1 MSFFDEEGFLES
13 LSKILIS
20 YGLCSERSF
29 STFFKNHNIFA
40 DDKLLTD
47 KKCFLDRE
55 TTKIVIE
62 KKAFENFGGEVT
74 IATQTV
80 LADTSREAALAEQ
93 VDTSREATP
102 AEQVDTSREVAPA
115 EQADISREAAQ
126 TVLADT
132 SREAAPAEQADIS
145 RETAPLSKDY
155 PKAKDYIVLS
165 PKSHLYILMNKP
177 KNCVCSRVSDKSQ
190 TVYEVLELALS
201 KIGANI
207 SQEQLKSLSS
217 LGRLDKDTTG
227 LLLFSTNGSF
237 NHYVT
242 DEKNKIPKTYYVK
255 LKESLTKTQQ
265 IEYKKKLEDGIWL
278 EAEKKAKKVF
288 VKNQKVQW
296 ESENTC
302 FFTIEQGIF
311 HQIRRS
317 FLSLG
322 NEVLELHRVKIGD
335 LEIPLDLKFGDV
347 KILLK
352 KDIVKK

>member
-1 MSFFDEEGFLES
+1 MSFFDEEGFLEP

-20 YGLCSERSF
+20 YGVCSERSF

-74 IATQTV
+74 TAILAEQVCTSPEAAQTV
-80 LADTSREAALAEQ
+80 LAG
-93 VDTSREATP
+93 
-102 AEQVDTSREVAPA
+102 TSREVAPA
-115 EQADISREAAQ
+115 EQ
-126 TVLADT
+126 VDT
-132 SREAAPAEQADIS
+132 S

-255 LKESLTKTQQ
+255 LKKSLTKTQQ

-311 HQIRRS
+311 HQVRRS

-322 NEVLELHRVKIGD
+322 NEVVELHRKKIGD
-335 LEIPLDLKFGDV
+335 FELPIDLNFGNV

-352 KDIVKK
+352 KDIVKKYFFRVK

>member
-1 MSFFDEEGFLES
+1 MSFFDEEGFLEP

-74 IATQTV
+74 TATQTV
-80 LADTSREAALAEQ
+80 LAD
-93 VDTSREATP
+93 
-102 AEQVDTSREVAPA
+102 
-115 EQADISREAAQ
+115 ISREAA
-126 TVLADT
+126 T
-132 SREAAPAEQADIS
+132 
-145 RETAPLSKDY
+145 LSKDY

-255 LKESLTKTQQ
+255 LKKSLTKTQQ

-322 NEVLELHRVKIGD
+322 NEVVELHRKKIGD
-335 LEIPLDLKFGDV
+335 FELPLDLKFGDV

>member
-1 MSFFDEEGFLES
+1 MSFFDEEGFLEP

-74 IATQTV
+74 TAI
-80 LADTSREAALAEQ
+80 
-93 VDTSREATP
+93 P
-102 AEQVDTSREVAPA
+102 AEQVCT
-115 EQADISREAAQ
+115 SREAAQ
-126 TVLADT
+126 TVLAGT
-132 SREAAPAEQADIS
+132 SREAAPAAQADISREAAPTVLAGTSREVALAEQVCTS

-190 TVYEVLELALS
+190 TVYEVLEMALS

-207 SQEQLKSLSS
+207 SQEQLKTLSS
-217 LGRLDKDTTG
+217 LGRLDKDSTG

-255 LKESLTKTQQ
+255 LKKSLTKTQQ
-265 IEYKKKLEDGIWL
+265 REYKKKLEDGIWL

-311 HQIRRS
+311 HQVRRS

-322 NEVLELHRVKIGD
+322 NEVLELHRKKIGD

>member
-1 MSFFDEEGFLES
+1 MSFFDEEGFLEP

-74 IATQTV
+74 TAI
-80 LADTSREAALAEQ
+80 
-93 VDTSREATP
+93 P
-102 AEQVDTSREVAPA
+102 AEQVCT
-115 EQADISREAAQ
+115 SREAAQ
-126 TVLADT
+126 TVLAGT
-132 SREAAPAEQADIS
+132 SREAAPAAQADISREAAPTVLAGTSREVALAEQVCTS

-190 TVYEVLELALS
+190 TVYEVLEMALS

-207 SQEQLKSLSS
+207 SQEQLKTLSS

-255 LKESLTKTQQ
+255 LKKSLTKTQQ
-265 IEYKKKLEDGIWL
+265 REYKKKLEDGIWL

-311 HQIRRS
+311 HQVRRS

-335 LEIPLDLKFGDV
+335 LEIPLDLEFGDV

>member
-1 MSFFDEEGFLES
+1 MSFFDEEGFLEP

-74 IATQTV
+74 TAIPAEQVCTSREATPTV
-80 LADTSREAALAEQ
+80 LADTSREVALAEQ
-93 VDTSREATP
+93 VCT
-102 AEQVDTSREVAPA
+102 
-115 EQADISREAAQ
+115 
-126 TVLADT
+126 
-132 SREAAPAEQADIS
+132 S

-201 KIGANI
+201 KIEANI

-255 LKESLTKTQQ
+255 LKKSLTKSQQ

-311 HQIRRS
+311 HQVRRS

-322 NEVLELHRVKIGD
+322 NEVLELQRVKIGD

>member
-1 MSFFDEEGFLES
+1 MSFFDEEGFLEP

-29 STFFKNHNIFA
+29 STFFKNHNIFV

-74 IATQTV
+74 TV
-80 LADTSREAALAEQ
+80 IPTEQ
-93 VDTSREATP
+93 VCTSREATP
-102 AEQVDTSREVAPA
+102 TVLAGTSREVAPA
-115 EQADISREAAQ
+115 EQ
-126 TVLADT
+126 VCT
-132 SREAAPAEQADIS
+132 SRETAPAEQVYTSRKTALAEQVCTS

-311 HQIRRS
+311 HQVRRS

>member
-1 MSFFDEEGFLES
+1 MSFFDEEGFLEP

-74 IATQTV
+74 TAI
-80 LADTSREAALAEQ
+80 LAEQVCTSREA
-93 VDTSREATP
+93 
-102 AEQVDTSREVAPA
+102 
-115 EQADISREAAQ
+115 
-126 TVLADT
+126 
-132 SREAAPAEQADIS
+132 
-145 RETAPLSKDY
+145 APLSKDY

-255 LKESLTKTQQ
+255 LKKSLTKTQQ
-265 IEYKKKLEDGIWL
+265 REYKKKLEDGIWL

-311 HQIRRS
+311 HQVRRN

-335 LEIPLDLKFGDV
+335 LEIPLDLEFGDV

>member
-1 MSFFDEEGFLES
+1 MSFFDEEGFLEP

-62 KKAFENFGGEVT
+62 KKAFENFGSEVT
-74 IATQTV
+74 TAIPAEQV
-80 LADTSREAALAEQ
+80 CISREVAPAEQVDTSREAALAEQ
-93 VDTSREATP
+93 VCTSRK
-102 AEQVDTSREVAPA
+102 
-115 EQADISREAAQ
+115 
-126 TVLADT
+126 
-132 SREAAPAEQADIS
+132 
-145 RETAPLSKDY
+145 TAPLSKDY
-155 PKAKDYIVLS
+155 PKAKDSTVLS

-177 KNCVCSRVSDKSQ
+177 KNCVCSRVSDKTQ

-255 LKESLTKTQQ
+255 LKKSLTKSQQ

-322 NEVLELHRVKIGD
+322 NEVVELHRKKIGD
-335 LEIPLDLKFGDV
+335 FELPIDLNFGNV

>member
-1 MSFFDEEGFLES
+1 MSFFDEEGFLEP

-62 KKAFENFGGEVT
+62 KKCLENFGVEVT
-74 IATQTV
+74 TAI
-80 LADTSREAALAEQ
+80 
-93 VDTSREATP
+93 P
-102 AEQVDTSREVAPA
+102 AEQVCTSRK
-115 EQADISREAAQ
+115 
-126 TVLADT
+126 
-132 SREAAPAEQADIS
+132 
-145 RETAPLSKDY
+145 TAPLSKDY

-255 LKESLTKTQQ
+255 LKKSLTKTQQ

-322 NEVLELHRVKIGD
+322 NEVVELHRKKIGD
-335 LEIPLDLKFGDV
+335 FELPLDLKFGDV

>member
-1 MSFFDEEGFLES
+1 MSFFDEEGFLEP

-74 IATQTV
+74 TAIQTV
-80 LADTSREAALAEQ
+80 LADTSREA
-93 VDTSREATP
+93 TP
-102 AEQVDTSREVAPA
+102 AEHVC
-115 EQADISREAAQ
+115 ISREAA
-126 TVLADT
+126 
-132 SREAAPAEQADIS
+132 S
-145 RETAPLSKDY
+145 LSKDY

-190 TVYEVLELALS
+190 TVYEVLKLALS
-201 KIGANI
+201 KTGANI

-242 DEKNKIPKTYYVK
+242 DEKNKIPKTYYIK
-255 LKESLTKTQQ
+255 LKKSLTKTQQ

-311 HQIRRS
+311 HQVRRS

-335 LEIPLDLKFGDV
+335 LEIPLDLEFGDV

>member
-1 MSFFDEEGFLES
+1 MSFFDEEGFLEP

-62 KKAFENFGGEVT
+62 KKAFENFGGEVA
-74 IATQTV
+74 IATPTV
-80 LADTSREAALAEQ
+80 LADTSREVASAEQ
-93 VDTSREATP
+93 V
-102 AEQVDTSREVAPA
+102 
-115 EQADISREAAQ
+115 
-126 TVLADT
+126 DT
-132 SREAAPAEQADIS
+132 SREAAPAEQVDIS
-145 RETAPLSKDY
+145 RETVPLSKDY

-255 LKESLTKTQQ
+255 LKKSLTKTQQ

-278 EAEKKAKKVF
+278 VAEKKAKKVF

-311 HQIRRS
+311 HQVRRS

-335 LEIPLDLKFGDV
+335 LEIPKDLNFGNV
-347 KILLK
+347 RILLK

>member
-1 MSFFDEEGFLES
+1 MSFFDEEGFLEP

-74 IATQTV
+74 TAIPAEQVCISREATQTV
-80 LADTSREAALAEQ
+80 LAG
-93 VDTSREATP
+93 
-102 AEQVDTSREVAPA
+102 
-115 EQADISREAAQ
+115 
-126 TVLADT
+126 T
-132 SREAAPAEQADIS
+132 SREAAPAEQVCIS

-322 NEVLELHRVKIGD
+322 NEVVELHRKKIGD
-335 LEIPLDLKFGDV
+335 FELPIDLNFGNV

>member
-1 MSFFDEEGFLES
+1 MSFFDEEGFLEP

-74 IATQTV
+74 TAIPAEQVCISREATQTV
-80 LADTSREAALAEQ
+80 LAG
-93 VDTSREATP
+93 
-102 AEQVDTSREVAPA
+102 
-115 EQADISREAAQ
+115 
-126 TVLADT
+126 T
-132 SREAAPAEQADIS
+132 SREAAPAEQVCIS

-255 LKESLTKTQQ
+255 LKKSLTKTQQ

-322 NEVLELHRVKIGD
+322 NEVVELHRKKIGD
-335 LEIPLDLKFGDV
+335 FELPIDLNFGNV

>member
-1 MSFFDEEGFLES
+1 MSFFDEEGFLEP

-62 KKAFENFGGEVT
+62 KKCLENFGGEVT
-74 IATQTV
+74 TAIP
-80 LADTSREAALAEQ
+80 AEQ
-93 VDTSREATP
+93 VDTSREA
-102 AEQVDTSREVAPA
+102 
-115 EQADISREAAQ
+115 AA
-126 TVLADT
+126 
-132 SREAAPAEQADIS
+132 
-145 RETAPLSKDY
+145 LSKDY

-296 ESENTC
+296 ESENNC

-311 HQIRRS
+311 HQVRRS

>member
-1 MSFFDEEGFLES
+1 MSFFDEEGFLEP

-74 IATQTV
+74 TAI
-80 LADTSREAALAEQ
+80 
-93 VDTSREATP
+93 P
-102 AEQVDTSREVAPA
+102 AEQVCT
-115 EQADISREAAQ
+115 SREAAQ
-126 TVLADT
+126 TVLAGT
-132 SREAAPAEQADIS
+132 SREAAPAAQADISREAAPTVLAGTSREVALAEQVCTS

-190 TVYEVLELALS
+190 TVYEVLEMALS

-255 LKESLTKTQQ
+255 LKKSLTKTQQ
-265 IEYKKKLEDGIWL
+265 REYKKKLEDGIWL

-311 HQIRRS
+311 HQVRRS

-322 NEVLELHRVKIGD
+322 NEVLELHRKKIGD

>member
-1 MSFFDEEGFLES
+1 MSFFDEEGFLEP

-62 KKAFENFGGEVT
+62 KKCLENFGDE
-74 IATQTV
+74 IAKSTTAV
-80 LADTSREAALAEQ
+80 L
-93 VDTSREATP
+93 
-102 AEQVDTSREVAPA
+102 
-115 EQADISREAAQ
+115 ADISREAA
-126 TVLADT
+126 T
-132 SREAAPAEQADIS
+132 
-145 RETAPLSKDY
+145 LSKDY

-311 HQIRRS
+311 HQVRRS

-322 NEVLELHRVKIGD
+322 NEVLELHRKKIGD
-335 LEIPLDLKFGDV
+335 FELPKDLNFGDV

>member
-1 MSFFDEEGFLES
+1 MSFFDEEGFLEP

-62 KKAFENFGGEVT
+62 KKCLENFGDE
-74 IATQTV
+74 IAKSTT
-80 LADTSREAALAEQ
+80 AA
-93 VDTSREATP
+93 
-102 AEQVDTSREVAPA
+102 
-115 EQADISREAAQ
+115 
-126 TVLADT
+126 
-132 SREAAPAEQADIS
+132 QADIS

-255 LKESLTKTQQ
+255 LKESLTKSQQ

-311 HQIRRS
+311 HQVRRS

-322 NEVLELHRVKIGD
+322 NEVLELHRKKIGD
-335 LEIPLDLKFGDV
+335 FELPKDLNFGDV

>member
-1 MSFFDEEGFLES
+1 MSFFDEEGFLEP

-55 TTKIVIE
+55 KAKIVIE
-62 KKAFENFGGEVT
+62 KKCLENFG
-74 IATQTV
+74 
-80 LADTSREAALAEQ
+80 S
-93 VDTSREATP
+93 
-102 AEQVDTSREVAPA
+102 EVA
-115 EQADISREAAQ
+115 IAAQ
-126 TVLADT
+126 TVL
-132 SREAAPAEQADIS
+132 ADIS

-201 KIGANI
+201 KIEANI

-265 IEYKKKLEDGIWL
+265 IEYKKNLEDGIWL
-278 EAEKKAKKVF
+278 EAEKKAKRVF

-311 HQIRRS
+311 HQVRRS

-322 NEVLELHRVKIGD
+322 NEVVELHRKKIGD
-335 LEIPLDLKFGDV
+335 FELPIDLNFGNV

>member
-1 MSFFDEEGFLES
+1 MSFFDEEGFLEP

-62 KKAFENFGGEVT
+62 KKCLENFGGEVT
-74 IATQTV
+74 TAI
-80 LADTSREAALAEQ
+80 LAEQVCTSREA
-93 VDTSREATP
+93 
-102 AEQVDTSREVAPA
+102 
-115 EQADISREAAQ
+115 
-126 TVLADT
+126 
-132 SREAAPAEQADIS
+132 
-145 RETAPLSKDY
+145 APLSKDY

-177 KNCVCSRVSDKSQ
+177 KNCVCSRVSDKTQ
-190 TVYEVLELALS
+190 TGYEVLELALS

-311 HQIRRS
+311 HQVRRN

-322 NEVLELHRVKIGD
+322 NEVVELHRKKIGD
-335 LEIPLDLKFGDV
+335 FELPIDLNFGNV

>member
-1 MSFFDEEGFLES
+1 MSFFDAEGFLEP

-55 TTKIVIE
+55 KAKIVIE

-74 IATQTV
+74 TAI
-80 LADTSREAALAEQ
+80 
-93 VDTSREATP
+93 P
-102 AEQVDTSREVAPA
+102 AEQVCT
-115 EQADISREAAQ
+115 SREAAQ
-126 TVLADT
+126 TVLAGI

-145 RETAPLSKDY
+145 RKTAPLSKDY

-201 KIGANI
+201 EIGANI

-255 LKESLTKTQQ
+255 LKKSLTKTQQ
-265 IEYKKKLEDGIWL
+265 IEYKKKLEDGILL

-311 HQIRRS
+311 HQVRRS

-335 LEIPLDLKFGDV
+335 FELPKDLNFGDV

>member
-1 MSFFDEEGFLES
+1 MSFFDEEGFLEP

-62 KKAFENFGGEVT
+62 KKAFENFGSEVA
-74 IATQTV
+74 I
-80 LADTSREAALAEQ
+80 
-93 VDTSREATP
+93 ATP
-102 AEQVDTSREVAPA
+102 AEQVDTSRETAPA
-115 EQADISREAAQ
+115 EQ
-126 TVLADT
+126 VCT
-132 SREAAPAEQADIS
+132 SREAV
-145 RETAPLSKDY
+145 PLSKDY

-177 KNCVCSRVSDKSQ
+177 INCVCSRVSDKSQ

-255 LKESLTKTQQ
+255 LKKSLTKTQQ

-322 NEVLELHRVKIGD
+322 NEVVELHRKKIGD
-335 LEIPLDLKFGDV
+335 FELPKDLNFGNV

>member
-1 MSFFDEEGFLES
+1 MSFFDEEGFLEP

-74 IATQTV
+74 TAI
-80 LADTSREAALAEQ
+80 LAEQVCTSREA
-93 VDTSREATP
+93 
-102 AEQVDTSREVAPA
+102 
-115 EQADISREAAQ
+115 
-126 TVLADT
+126 
-132 SREAAPAEQADIS
+132 
-145 RETAPLSKDY
+145 APLSKDY

-255 LKESLTKTQQ
+255 LKKSLTKTQQ

-311 HQIRRS
+311 HQVRRS

-322 NEVLELHRVKIGD
+322 NEVLELQRVKIGD

>member
-1 MSFFDEEGFLES
+1 MSFFDEEGFLEP

-62 KKAFENFGGEVT
+62 KKCLENFGGEVT
-74 IATQTV
+74 TVIPTEQVCTSREATLAEQVDTSREAAQTV
-80 LADTSREAALAEQ
+80 LADISREAALAEQ
-93 VDTSREATP
+93 VDT
-102 AEQVDTSREVAPA
+102 
-115 EQADISREAAQ
+115 
-126 TVLADT
+126 
-132 SREAAPAEQADIS
+132 S

-255 LKESLTKTQQ
+255 LKKSLTKTQQ

-311 HQIRRS
+311 HQVRRS

-322 NEVLELHRVKIGD
+322 NEVVELHRKKIGD
-335 LEIPLDLKFGDV
+335 LELPIDLKFGNV

>member
-1 MSFFDEEGFLES
+1 MSFFDEEGFLEP

-62 KKAFENFGGEVT
+62 KKCLENFGSEVA
-74 IATQTV
+74 IAIPTVLAGTSRESTQTV
-80 LADTSREAALAEQ
+80 LADTSRETALAEQ
-93 VDTSREATP
+93 VCT
-102 AEQVDTSREVAPA
+102 
-115 EQADISREAAQ
+115 
-126 TVLADT
+126 
-132 SREAAPAEQADIS
+132 S

-255 LKESLTKTQQ
+255 LKKSLTKTQQ

-311 HQIRRS
+311 HQVRRS

-322 NEVLELHRVKIGD
+322 NEVLELQRVKIGD
-335 LEIPLDLKFGDV
+335 FELPIDLKFGDV

>member
-1 MSFFDEEGFLES
+1 MSFFDEEGFLEP

-62 KKAFENFGGEVT
+62 KKCLENFGDE
-74 IATQTV
+74 IAKSTT
-80 LADTSREAALAEQ
+80 AA
-93 VDTSREATP
+93 
-102 AEQVDTSREVAPA
+102 
-115 EQADISREAAQ
+115 
-126 TVLADT
+126 
-132 SREAAPAEQADIS
+132 QADIS

-255 LKESLTKTQQ
+255 LKKSLTKSQQ

-302 FFTIEQGIF
+302 FFTNSK
-311 HQIRRS
+311 R
-317 FLSLG
+317 
-322 NEVLELHRVKIGD
+322 
-335 LEIPLDLKFGDV
+335 
-347 KILLK
+347 IL
-352 KDIVKK
+352 I

>member
-1 MSFFDEEGFLES
+1 MSFFDEEGFLEP

-74 IATQTV
+74 T
-80 LADTSREAALAEQ
+80 
-93 VDTSREATP
+93 
-102 AEQVDTSREVAPA
+102 
-115 EQADISREAAQ
+115 AAQ
-126 TVLADT
+126 TVLAGTSRETAPAEQVCT
-132 SREAAPAEQADIS
+132 SREA
-145 RETAPLSKDY
+145 APLSKDY

-242 DEKNKIPKTYYVK
+242 DEKNKIPKTYSNGRK
-255 LKESLTKTQQ
+255 RIKEARNTK
-265 IEYKKKLEDGIWL
+265 
-278 EAEKKAKKVF
+278 
-288 VKNQKVQW
+288 
-296 ESENTC
+296 
-302 FFTIEQGIF
+302 
-311 HQIRRS
+311 R
-317 FLSLG
+317 
-322 NEVLELHRVKIGD
+322 EVL
-335 LEIPLDLKFGDV
+335 
-347 KILLK
+347 
-352 KDIVKK
+352 

>member
-1 MSFFDEEGFLES
+1 MSFFDEEGFLEP

-62 KKAFENFGGEVT
+62 KKAFENFGGEVA
-74 IATQTV
+74 IATPAEQV
-80 LADTSREAALAEQ
+80 DTSREAALAEQ
-93 VDTSREATP
+93 VC
-102 AEQVDTSREVAPA
+102 TSREV
-115 EQADISREAAQ
+115 
-126 TVLADT
+126 
-132 SREAAPAEQADIS
+132 
-145 RETAPLSKDY
+145 APLSKDY

-201 KIGANI
+201 KIGTNI

-255 LKESLTKTQQ
+255 LKKSLTKTQQ
-265 IEYKKKLEDGIWL
+265 SEYKKKLEDGIWL

-311 HQIRRS
+311 HQVRRS

-322 NEVLELHRVKIGD
+322 NEVVELHRVKIGD

>member
-1 MSFFDEEGFLES
+1 MSFFDEEGFLEP

-74 IATQTV
+74 TAIPSEQV
-80 LADTSREAALAEQ
+80 CTSRK
-93 VDTSREATP
+93 
-102 AEQVDTSREVAPA
+102 
-115 EQADISREAAQ
+115 
-126 TVLADT
+126 
-132 SREAAPAEQADIS
+132 
-145 RETAPLSKDY
+145 TAPLSKDY

-255 LKESLTKTQQ
+255 LKKSLTKTQQ

-278 EAEKKAKKVF
+278 EAEKKARKVF

-302 FFTIEQGIF
+302 FFTIDQGIF
-311 HQIRRS
+311 HQVRRS

-322 NEVLELHRVKIGD
+322 NEVVELHRKKIGD
-335 LEIPLDLKFGDV
+335 FELPIDLNFGNV

>member
-1 MSFFDEEGFLES
+1 MSFFDEEGFLEP

-62 KKAFENFGGEVT
+62 KKCLENFGGEVT
-74 IATQTV
+74 TSIPAEQV
-80 LADTSREAALAEQ
+80 CTSREAAQTVLVGTSREATLAEQ
-93 VDTSREATP
+93 VDTSREAAQT
-102 AEQVDTSREVAPA
+102 VL
-115 EQADISREAAQ
+115 ADISREAA
-126 TVLADT
+126 T
-132 SREAAPAEQADIS
+132 
-145 RETAPLSKDY
+145 LSKDY

-311 HQIRRS
+311 HQVRRS

-322 NEVLELHRVKIGD
+322 NEVVELHRKKIGD
-335 LEIPLDLKFGDV
+335 FELPIDLNFGNV

>member
-1 MSFFDEEGFLES
+1 MSFFDEEGFIEP

-55 TTKIVIE
+55 KAKIVIE
-62 KKAFENFGGEVT
+62 KKCLENFGSEV
-74 IATQTV
+74 ATAIPAEQVCTSCEATPTV
-80 LADTSREAALAEQ
+80 LADTSRE
-93 VDTSREATP
+93 
-102 AEQVDTSREVAPA
+102 VAPVA
-115 EQADISREAAQ
+115 
-126 TVLADT
+126 
-132 SREAAPAEQADIS
+132 QADIS

-296 ESENTC
+296 ESENNC

-311 HQIRRS
+311 HQVRRS

-322 NEVLELHRVKIGD
+322 NEVLELHRKKIGD
-335 LEIPLDLKFGDV
+335 FELPIDLNFGDV

>member
-1 MSFFDEEGFLES
+1 MSFFDEEGFLEP

-74 IATQTV
+74 TAI
-80 LADTSREAALAEQ
+80 LAEQVCTSREA
-93 VDTSREATP
+93 
-102 AEQVDTSREVAPA
+102 
-115 EQADISREAAQ
+115 
-126 TVLADT
+126 
-132 SREAAPAEQADIS
+132 
-145 RETAPLSKDY
+145 APLSKDY

-217 LGRLDKDTTG
+217 LGRLDKDTIG

-255 LKESLTKTQQ
+255 LKKSLTKTQQ
-265 IEYKKKLEDGIWL
+265 REYKKKLEDGIWL

-311 HQIRRS
+311 HQVRRS

-335 LEIPLDLKFGDV
+335 LEIPLDLEFGDV

>member
-1 MSFFDEEGFLES
+1 MSFFDEEGFLEP

-62 KKAFENFGGEVT
+62 KKCLENFGGEVT
-74 IATQTV
+74 TSIPAEQVGTSREATQTV
-80 LADTSREAALAEQ
+80 LAG
-93 VDTSREATP
+93 
-102 AEQVDTSREVAPA
+102 
-115 EQADISREAAQ
+115 
-126 TVLADT
+126 T
-132 SREAAPAEQADIS
+132 SREAAPAEQVGTSREVALAEQVCIS

-201 KIGANI
+201 KIEANI

-242 DEKNKIPKTYYVK
+242 DEKNKISKTYYVK
-255 LKESLTKTQQ
+255 LKESLIKTQQ

-278 EAEKKAKKVF
+278 EAEKKAKRVF

-311 HQIRRS
+311 HQVRRS

-322 NEVLELHRVKIGD
+322 NEVVELHRVKIGD
-335 LEIPLDLKFGDV
+335 LEIPLDLKFGNV
-347 KILLK
+347 RILLK

>member
-1 MSFFDEEGFLES
+1 MSFFDEEGFLEP

-74 IATQTV
+74 TAI
-80 LADTSREAALAEQ
+80 
-93 VDTSREATP
+93 P
-102 AEQVDTSREVAPA
+102 AEQVCT
-115 EQADISREAAQ
+115 SREAAQ
-126 TVLADT
+126 TVLAGT
-132 SREAAPAEQADIS
+132 SREAAPAAQADISREAAPTVLAGTSREVALAEQVCTS

-201 KIGANI
+201 KIEENI

-255 LKESLTKTQQ
+255 LKKSLTKTQQ

-311 HQIRRS
+311 HQVRRS

-322 NEVLELHRVKIGD
+322 NEVLELHRKKIGD